1 MTSLLLAVLAAS
13 VMGSLHCAGMCGP
26 YCAFA
31 VGTAKNFREVV
42 ALNAAYHGGRLVT
55 YSLLGAI
62 AGATGAMLDLAS
74 VLAGVGPVA
83 LAAAG
88 GMMVL
93 FGLMEIARE
102 SRSLTPLVRWLRL
115 PLPAQWVR
123 LVASGQRW
131 AMRRRPVPRAA
142 TVGLLTTLLPCGWLY
157 AFVVTAAGAGSA
169 PAGAAVM
176 LAFWIG
182 TLPVLL
188 QLGAGVRLLAG
199 AIGAKL
205 PMVTSLALV
214 LVGLTT
220 LFGRAGV
227 SPVALVVAV
236 EANANSIEPTPAGP
250 VVPDASQAPPCCCH
264 ARGPKG
270 EGP

>member
-1 MTSLLLAVLAAS
+1 MTALLMAVLAAS

-31 VGTAKNFREVV
+31 VGTAKTLREAI
-42 ALNAAYHGGRLVT
+42 ALNVAYHGGRLVT
-55 YSLLGAI
+55 YALLGAI

-74 VLAGVGPVA
+74 MLAGVGPVA

-102 SRSLTPLVRWLRL
+102 SASLAPLVRRMRL
-115 PLPAQWVR
+115 PLPAGWVR

-157 AFVVTAAGAGSA
+157 AFVVTAAGAGST

-176 LAFWIG
+176 VAFWIG
-182 TLPVLL
+182 TLPVLI

-205 PMVTSLALV
+205 PIVTSVALV

-220 LFGRAGV
+220 LMGRVGV
-227 SPVALVVAV
+227 SPVALAVAV
-236 EANANSIEPTPAGP
+236 EASAGVAPADSGPAVPNASKT
-250 VVPDASQAPPCCCH
+250 PPCCCH
-264 ARGPKG
+264 TSGGGAP
-270 EGP
+270 